1 MVEISELKSKEQT
14 GAAMS
19 ELVRYFSSDIRRFGV
34 GETALSD
41 FPLDRFF
48 AFVRALPY
56 QQDTAPVE
64 VIARPAHLL
73 SQPWLG
79 WDCKKKAILIASW
92 LNENHIPWRFV
103 AVSTRPDGQIHHC
116 ITQGMIAD
124 EWRTIDATYPENELW
139 SDTTYTT
146 AETISGETKG
156 RAAYLVCMSGDG
168 SPADTIEMIRYR
180 AQVLRDPAVMSGD
193 PITLGAGAIVAI
205 VSAIVAAVGGI
216 TAAIIGAVSAKRREE
231 RALTQQI
238 AVARQQERIQEAE
251 QSQTTETREK
261 IVTAMKTWGIPSA
274 IAAGLFFLG

>member
-1 MVEISELKSKEQT
+1 MVTVSELKSKEQT

-19 ELVRYFSSDIRRFGV
+19 SLVRDFSSDIRGFGV
-34 GETALSD
+34 GNMSLSE
-41 FPLDRFF
+41 FPLDRYFR
-48 AFVRALPY
+48 FVRSLPY
-56 QQDTAPVE
+56 RQDAAPVE

-73 SQPWLG
+73 SQPWAG
-79 WDCKKKAILIASW
+79 WDCKKKSILIASW

-116 ITQGMIAD
+116 VTQGMIAD

-146 AETISGETKG
+146 AETISGDTNG

-168 SPADTIEMIRYR
+168 SAADTIEMIRYR
-180 AQVLRDPAVMSGD
+180 AQVLRDPAAMSGD

-231 RALTQQI
+231 RALTQQVAI
-238 AVARQQERIQEAE
+238 ARQAERATRAATAE
-251 QSQTTETREK
+251 RSQAIDAIK
-261 IVTAMKTWGIPSA
+261 KYGIPSA
-274 IAAGLFFLG
+274 IAAGLLFLS